1 MITNYDTKDR
11 IEQLEKLA
19 PIRAK
24 AFENLQSYRKVRIDH
39 RTVVLVPLEKLDDY
53 ETQMD
58 SD

>member
-58 SD
+58 SN

>member
-11 IEQLEKLA
+11 LEQLEKLA